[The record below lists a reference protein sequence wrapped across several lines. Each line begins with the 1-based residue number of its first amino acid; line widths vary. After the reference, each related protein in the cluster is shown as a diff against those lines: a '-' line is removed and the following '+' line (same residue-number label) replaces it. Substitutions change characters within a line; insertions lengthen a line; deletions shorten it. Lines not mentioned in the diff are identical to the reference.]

1 MNFLPVSGGYYC
13 YYPNRLLMK
22 NMKLFFWG
30 IFFLL
35 FTPIS
40 LLAQGFQVNLQGQKQ
55 SAMAG
60 GGAALI
66 LDESTIFFNPGAM
79 SFVDHNAVSGGIN
92 PLWFKSA
99 FNQSWSNIV
108 EHVENHIATPLA
120 VYGLWGPTQ
129 SKWKVGL
136 GVYTPFGGLV
146 DWGNNWSGKYTV
158 TSLNLKAIYIQPT
171 FSYQLT
177 ENLGVGAGFVYNH
190 GEVDLQRAL
199 PINHSDGTDA
209 SAQLTGTG
217 AGYGWNAGIYYR
229 MDNGFAISLVHRSK
243 VITKL
248 ENGDAIFNVPE
259 SVRSNF
265 PVGNTFNAELPLPS
279 TTTLAFGYPINENTS
294 LALDLSFVNW
304 EVYKELAFDYAENT
318 PILEDT
324 RSERN
329 YSNGGSAKLG
339 VQHRLNPEL
348 IIRAGAAYVLT
359 PVEDGYVTPEA
370 PDADRMILSA
380 GFGYEIN
387 QNWELNASF
396 LYESIFERTQT
407 NLETGLSGTFKT
419 HVYAPGISIGYKW

>member
-1 MNFLPVSGGYYC
+1 
-13 YYPNRLLMK
+13 MK
-22 NMKLFFWG
+22 KLK
-30 IFFLL
+30 LL
-35 FTPIS
+35 FLGIS
-40 LLAQGFQVNLQGQKQ
+40 LFLIIPAELFAQGFQVNLQGQKQ

-60 GGAALI
+60 AGAALI
-66 LDESTIFFNPGAM
+66 LDESTLFFNPGAM
-79 SFVDHNAVSGGIN
+79 SFVDRNAVSGGIS

-99 FNQSWSNIV
+99 FNQSGSDMV

-120 VYGLWGPTQ
+120 VYGVWGPSQ
-129 SKWKVGL
+129 SKWKIGL

-146 DWGNNWSGKYTV
+146 DWGNDWSGKYAV
-158 TSLNLKAIYIQPT
+158 TSLDLKAIFIQPA

-177 ENLGVGAGFVYNH
+177 ENLGIGAGFVYNH

-209 SAQLTGTG
+209 SAQLVGTG
-217 AGYGWNAGIYYR
+217 SGYGWNAGIYYQ
-229 MDNGFAISLVHRSK
+229 MDNGLAISLVHRSK
-243 VITKL
+243 VVTKL
-248 ENGDAIFNVPE
+248 ESGDAIFNVPE
-259 SVRSNF
+259 SVRSSF
-265 PVGNTFNAELPLPS
+265 PAGNTFDAELPLPS
-279 TTTLAFGYPINENTS
+279 TTTLAFGYHINDNTS
-294 LALDLSFVNW
+294 LAFDVSFVNW
-304 EVYKELAFDYAENT
+304 EVYKELAFDYAQNT
-318 PILEDT
+318 PALEDT

-339 VQHRLNPEL
+339 VQHRLNPEFT
-348 IIRAGAAYVLT
+348 IRGGVAYVLT

-380 GFGYEIN
+380 GLGYEIN